1 MSEQQRKMSEL
12 QILWPKQF
20 FFGDRAEENDV
31 RCWMATV
38 MYFSTGE
45 GQKNNGGLT
54 PQMFVIYF
62 VTGCYY

>member
-45 GQKNNGGLT
+45 GQKK
-54 PQMFVIYF
+54 
-62 VTGCYY
+62 